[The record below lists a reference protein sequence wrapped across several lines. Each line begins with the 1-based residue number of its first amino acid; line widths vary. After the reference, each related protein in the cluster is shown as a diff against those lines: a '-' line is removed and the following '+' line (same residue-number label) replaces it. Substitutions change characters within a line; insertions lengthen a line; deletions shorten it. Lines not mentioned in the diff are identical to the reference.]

1 MRIDNDLFSDLLDNY
16 KQNII
21 NFKQQ
26 NSGFIINDIRD
37 VTEQDVEKFINNLLH
52 LENSDVVIDR
62 QFIREHFR
70 SFGIVP
76 VINELQKGFSMQ
88 VDLIPDIICESY
100 K

>member
-52 LENSDVVIDR
+52 LENSDAVIDR

>member
-16 KQNII
+16 KQNIT

-26 NSGFIINDIRD
+26 NSGFIVNDIRD

-52 LENSDVVIDR
+52 LENSDIVIDR